1 MRTPELA
8 LAWQTWARHRWGL
21 AIVVLG
27 LLADCWLQRA
37 LPRIFWMSD
46 TAAVLTSVTLGFM
59 FFYLFYVFS
68 YAELG
73 PRPKA
78 SSFPSW
84 MFTLPVR
91 TAKLV
96 IFPMVLGG
104 LAIGLAWV
112 VSARYVLQP
121 AGLEVPIWW
130 PALGLAGTLAGLQAI
145 DWSPLGFFVKV
156 VAAGLA
162 LAGLWTG
169 LMWPSATW
177 IQVVV
182 LAVFLPAAYATA
194 VWGVGRARQ
203 GNGEAWGLW
212 HKPIEHILDRLPRAG
227 RPFSSPARALLWWE
241 WKRNGIVLL
250 ILSGCWLAFL
260 SLLIPFSGRETITTT
275 LIFSTTWFFPL
286 AAPLLGAVL
295 GKVEVR
301 TRQFR
306 LSSFAAARPVTSG
319 ALVAAKLKAT
329 AIGLASSWLMCL
341 AATLLWLDLAEQLSL
356 REIEGSWERMR
367 MLYDP
372 SFIYW
377 VIALSV
383 IGLVGFTYLQLAGH
397 LFAGLAGSVWLF
409 AAIFVFYLVVV
420 PDLLAFQ
427 SSILNQQTLADA
439 LPLLAGILV
448 GLKLAAAVALFLLA
462 RTKGL
467 ISPRAA
473 VLFLTFWLL
482 IALDLFYL
490 VKIHFQ
496 LDDIKSNVRLEH
508 IAAGV
513 ILALPL
519 NRVILAP
526 LALDW
531 NRRR

>member
-8 LAWQTWARHRWGL
+8 LTWQTWARHRWGIL
-21 AIVVLG
+21 AVAAG

-37 LPRIFWMSD
+37 VPRVFMISD
-46 TAAVLTSVTLGFM
+46 TGTILTSLTLGFM
-59 FFYLFYVFS
+59 FFYLFYIFS

-96 IFPMVLGG
+96 IFPMVLGS
-104 LAIGLAWV
+104 LALALAWV

-121 AGLEVPIWW
+121 VGLEVPVWW
-130 PALGLAGTLAGLQAI
+130 PALGLAGTLAWLQAI
-145 DWSPLGFFVKV
+145 DWSPLGFFVKI

-162 LAGLWTG
+162 LAGLWAG
-169 LMWPSATW
+169 LMWPSTTW

-182 LAVFLPAAYATA
+182 LAVFLPAAFGTA

-203 GNGEAWGLW
+203 GNIETWGAWP
-212 HKPIEHILDRLPRAG
+212 KPVESILDRLPRRR
-227 RPFSSPARALLWWE
+227 RPFSSPSRALLWLE

-250 ILSGCWLAFL
+250 ILAGCWLAFL
-260 SLLIPFSGRETITTT
+260 SLLIPFSGRETITAT
-275 LIFSTTWFFPL
+275 LIFTITWFFPL
-286 AAPLLGAVL
+286 AAPLVGAVL

-306 LSSFAAARPVTSG
+306 LSSFAAAQPVHSG
-319 ALVAAKLKAT
+319 ALVAAKLKST
-329 AIGLASSWLMCL
+329 AIGLAMAWLTCL
-341 AATLLWLDLAEQLSL
+341 VATVLWLVLAEQLTL
-356 REIEGSWERMR
+356 REIGGSWERLHL
-367 MLYDP
+367 LYDP

-377 VIALSV
+377 VMALSV
-383 IGLVGFTYLQLAGH
+383 VGLVGFTYLQLAGH

-420 PDLLAFQ
+420 PDVLAFQ
-427 SSILNQQTLADA
+427 SSIIGDANLQQTL
-439 LPLLAGILV
+439 PWVAGILV
-448 GLKLAAAVALFLLA
+448 GIKLAAAGGLFLKA
-462 RTKGL
+462 RARGL
-467 ISPRAA
+467 ISPWAA
-473 VLFLTFWLL
+473 ALFLGFWIL

-490 VKIHFQ
+490 VKIHLQ
-496 LDDIKSNVRLEH
+496 LDDIRSSARPENIVMF
-508 IAAGV
+508 V
-513 ILALPL
+513 ILSLPL